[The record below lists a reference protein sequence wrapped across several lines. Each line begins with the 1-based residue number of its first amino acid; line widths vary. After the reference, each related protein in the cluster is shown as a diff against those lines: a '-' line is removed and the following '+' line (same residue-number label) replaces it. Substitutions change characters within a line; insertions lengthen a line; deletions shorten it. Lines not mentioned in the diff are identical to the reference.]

1 MLMERTKES
10 AQQYIWMLVTEDKYE
25 FPIYICDSPKELA
38 KLCGVTPGTVRAA
51 VCHCEKENR
60 KFSRYRRVEV

>member
-1 MLMERTKES
+1 MPKKS
-10 AQQYIWMLVTEDKYE
+10 DKKYIWMLVTEDKYE
-25 FPIYICDSPKELA
+25 FPICICDTPKELA
-38 KLCGVTPGTVRAA
+38 AICGVTPGAIRAA